1 MAVRT
6 VRIAMNGVTGRLGQN
21 QHLANSIMAIRN
33 EGGLLLASGDRLM
46 PEPVL
51 LGRSA
56 EKLEKLAQRHGG
68 LEWSTDAQA
77 VISDPS
83 VEIYFDVAATAGRV
97 PRAQEAI
104 AAGKHIY
111 LEKPVADTLEEAMQ
125 LARAAEAARV
135 KNGVVQ
141 DKVFLPGFHKLRKL
155 TQTGFFGRLL
165 SVKLVFGWWVFDGE
179 LYPSQRSSWN
189 YKRAEGGGLIA
200 PMRAVSCRATTQ
212 IPQRRDEQG
221 KLYNVDVEDEVYATI
236 ELEGGVLA
244 QITSS
249 WATRVRQD
257 DMLTLHVE
265 GTGGSALVTLHSCFI
280 QPMAATPRPVWHVDV
295 RQNNDFLSHWQEMP
309 DVEAYN
315 WSMRATAATMSGA
328 GSTCLSS
335 RSSDPSRSSV
345 RRVSR
350 HANDRYAHAHLLSAG
365 RTDGCRQ
372 VRPACQSLS
381 ARHVDGEQGDRCRA
395 QAHLSADAERP
406 RAPFRR
412 HGADEGRFSG
422 HRASSGP
429 ATLLG

>member
-1 MAVRT
+1 MAVRN

-33 EGGLLLASGDRLM
+33 EGGLLLSNGERVM

-51 LGRSA
+51 LGRNA
-56 EKLEKLAQRHGG
+56 EKLEKLSQRHGG
-68 LEWSTDAQA
+68 LEWSTDTEA
-77 VISDPS
+77 VLSDPS

-104 AAGKHIY
+104 VAGKHIY
-111 LEKPVADTLEEAMQ
+111 LEKPVAGTLEEAVQ
-125 LARAAEAARV
+125 LARLAEAAGV

-189 YKRAEGGGLIA
+189 YKRAEGGGLILDMFPHWRYIIDDLIA
-200 PMRAVSCRATTQ
+200 PMQAVSCRATTQ

-221 KLYNVDVEDEVYATI
+221 KLYDVDVEDEVYATI
-236 ELEGGVLA
+236 ELEGGALA

-280 QPMAATPRPVWHVDV
+280 QSMAATPRPVWHVDV
-295 RQNNDFLSHWQEMP
+295 KQDNDFLSHWQEMP
-309 DVEAYN
+309 DVDVYKNSYRCGWELFLKHVAED
-315 WSMRATAATMSGA
+315 AAFASPLIAGA
-328 GSTCLSS
+328 RGLQLVDACH
-335 RSSDPSRSSV
+335 RSNDE
-345 RRVSR
+345 RRW
-350 HANDRYAHAHLLSAG
+350 
-365 RTDGCRQ
+365 
-372 VRPACQSLS
+372 
-381 ARHVDGEQGDRCRA
+381 VDMPQ
-395 QAHLSADAERP
+395 L
-406 RAPFRR
+406 
-412 HGADEGRFSG
+412 
-422 HRASSGP
+422 
-429 ATLLG
+429 TL